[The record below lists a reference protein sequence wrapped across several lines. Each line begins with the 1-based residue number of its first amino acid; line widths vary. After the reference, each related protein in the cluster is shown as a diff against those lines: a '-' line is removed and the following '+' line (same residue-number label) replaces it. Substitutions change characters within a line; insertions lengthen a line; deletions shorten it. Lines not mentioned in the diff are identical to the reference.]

1 MVVKILNIVVKKLL
15 ICSLIIPSVLAADSF
30 ENNNNELS
38 FRMNA
43 KVPASSQSFDQCY
56 VSDNPPL
63 CMVFRKIVNSF
74 YDNVPVNTMPAALQ
88 LPNLFRGFPWMN
100 QTQKCKHP

>member
-1 MVVKILNIVVKKLL
+1 MKILNIVVKKLL

-30 ENNNNELS
+30 ENNNELS
-38 FRMNA
+38 FRINA
-43 KVPASSQSFDQCY
+43 KVTDCSKSFYQCY

-63 CMVFRKIVNSF
+63 CMVFTRIVNSF

-100 QTQKCKHP
+100 QTQKYKHP